1 MWLCQTL
8 PAAPPVWSLTL
19 SLSLSFS
26 LSPSQTWP
34 YQGWSHVSSISLAD
48 AVHPEGIPWILPRL
62 DRGRPQSMGPQRS
75 DTTKWLK
82 VHTCTQLLKE
92 SFFFFL
98 QNIKGLHLFSQG
110 SLLII
115 WYLNHP
121 LIKLKLCPR
130 PTRMKACIFCR
141 MCNFTSLQSICI
153 WFALYCWPR
162 GSVQQRSWCLV
173 WGSTHQHNGK
183 LLNVN

>member
-1 MWLCQTL
+1 MVKNKAL
-8 PAAPPVWSLTL
+8 PDSAPPIWSLSLVILRLGPIKAGLTCLL
-19 SLSLSFS
+19 SLSLS
-26 LSPSQTWP
+26 L
-34 YQGWSHVSSISLAD
+34 SLAN

-153 WFALYCWPR
+153 WFALYCWPH

>member
-1 MWLCQTL
+1 MAL
-8 PAAPPVWSLTL
+8 PDSASCTPRLVTHSL
-19 SLSLSFS
+19 SLSLSLSLPRRLGPIKAGLMCLLS
-26 LSPSQTWP
+26 LSLTPFILRVSP
-34 YQGWSHVSSISLAD
+34 GSCRGWTAAGHS
-48 AVHPEGIPWILPRL
+48 PW
-62 DRGRPQSMGPQRS
+62 GHKGQ
-75 DTTKWLK
+75 
-82 VHTCTQLLKE
+82 TQLNDLRYTHAHSYWK
-92 SFFFFL
+92 SHFFFFL